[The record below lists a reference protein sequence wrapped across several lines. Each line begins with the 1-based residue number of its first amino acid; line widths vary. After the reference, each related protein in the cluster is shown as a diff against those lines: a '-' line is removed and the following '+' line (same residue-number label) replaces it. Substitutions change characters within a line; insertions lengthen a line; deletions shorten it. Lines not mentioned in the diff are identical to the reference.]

1 MKGQFAH
8 TVYMNMN
15 NKNTTNAASPK
26 VTKEAV
32 QEIFRNC
39 ADFMIREIYVGEQK
53 EWAVWLCWLDGLA
66 SGTDI
71 SDTILRPLTDP
82 LRYEHCTDYAHV
94 YREIYKGAV
103 HNFTAKSITQAQSFA
118 EELLNGSCGL
128 IFPKLRKAIAFEV
141 RSTFMRS
148 VDSSTLEKSVKGS
161 KEAFIEN
168 IRVNTALL
176 RRKLKTSKL
185 KTLTQTVGEKS
196 DTYVTILYI
205 EGAARHDTV
214 SLLQNRLNDLDI
226 DGLLVPGYLE
236 QYIVDAPHSPFPQL
250 LHTERPDTFASML
263 LEGRVGILV
272 DGLPV
277 GFAVPATLSRFLQV
291 TEDTAQH
298 FAVASMLVG
307 LRYIALLVGLLLP
320 GLYVAIAMYHQ
331 EMIPTELLTSVI
343 DAKQKVPFSTAMEVI
358 GMLIAFELLQ
368 EAGLRLPSPVGD
380 TVSIIGA
387 LIVGQAA
394 VDARI
399 VSPIAV
405 IIVAFSGIS
414 SYTLPSQDLASA
426 IRLGRF
432 VMVLGAAVAGIFG
445 VTALFMLG
453 IHHLCTIESC
463 GIAYMHPFV
472 DGDGGAWLRSIL
484 RQPLWKDVFRDKKI
498 AGTDL
503 RKQK

>member
-1 MKGQFAH
+1 
-8 TVYMNMN
+8 MNMN
-15 NKNTTNAASPK
+15 NTSDKKGTIPTLS
-26 VTKEAV
+26 KEEM
-32 QEIFRNC
+32 QRIFQNC
-39 ADFMIREIYVGEQK
+39 SDYMVREIYVGEQQ
-53 EWAVWLCWLDGLA
+53 EWSVWICWLDGLA

-71 SDTILRPLTDP
+71 SDSILRPLTDP
-82 LRYEHCTDYAHV
+82 ARFEHCTDYTHV

-103 HNFTAKSITQAQSFA
+103 HNFNAKSLTDTSALA
-118 EELLNGSCGL
+118 VELLNGSCGL
-128 IFPKLRKAIAFEV
+128 IFPKLRKAISFEV

-148 VDSSTLEKSVKGS
+148 VNTSTLEKSVKGS

-168 IRVNTALL
+168 LRVNTALL
-176 RRKLKTSKL
+176 RRKLKTPKL

-205 EGAARHDTV
+205 EGTARQNTV
-214 SLLQNRLNDLDI
+214 TQLQNRLQGLDI

-236 QYIVDAPHSPFPQL
+236 QYIVDAPRSPFPQL

-263 LEGRVGILV
+263 LDGRVGILV

-277 GFAVPATLSRFLQV
+277 GFVVPATLSRFMQV

-298 FAVASMLVG
+298 FAVASMLVV
-307 LRYIALLVGLLLP
+307 LRYIALLAGLLLP

-331 EMIPTELLTSVI
+331 EMIPTQLLTSVI
-343 DAKQKVPFSTAMEVI
+343 DAKQKVPFSTAVEVI
-358 GMLIAFELLQ
+358 GMLAAFELLQ

-394 VDARI
+394 VDARV

-426 IRLGRF
+426 VRIGRF
-432 VMVLGAAVAGIFG
+432 AMVLAGALGGIFG
-445 VTALFMLG
+445 VTVLFTMC
-453 IHHLCTIESC
+453 IWHLCTIESC
-463 GIAYMHPFV
+463 GISYMHPFV
-472 DGDGGAWLRSIL
+472 DGDDAAWLRTIL
-484 RQPLWKDVFRDKKI
+484 RRPLWKDIYRDRDI

-503 RKQK
+503 RKQKEKG

>member
-1 MKGQFAH
+1 
-8 TVYMNMN
+8 MNMN
-15 NKNTTNAASPK
+15 NTSDKRATSPSLS
-26 VTKEAV
+26 KEEL
-32 QEIFRNC
+32 QSIFQSC
-39 ADFMIREIYVGEQK
+39 SDFILREVYVGEQK
-53 EWAVWLCWLDGLA
+53 EWPVWLCWMDGLA

-82 LRYEHCTDYAHV
+82 ARFEHCTDYAHV

-103 HNFTAKSITQAQSFA
+103 HNFTAKSLTDTPALT

-128 IFPKLRKAIAFEV
+128 IFPKLRKAISFEV

-168 IRVNTALL
+168 IRVNTALV
-176 RRKLKTSKL
+176 RRKLKTPKL

-196 DTYVTILYI
+196 DTYISILYI
-205 EGAARHDTV
+205 EGAARGDTV
-214 SLLQNRLNDLDI
+214 AQLREKIQALDI

-236 QYIVDAPHSPFPQL
+236 QYIVDEPRSPFPQL

-277 GFAVPATLSRFLQV
+277 GFVVPATLSRFMQV

-298 FAVASMLVG
+298 FAVASMLVM
-307 LRYIALLVGLLLP
+307 LRYIALLAGLLLP

-343 DAKQKVPFSTAMEVI
+343 DAKQKVPFSTAMEVV

-394 VDARI
+394 VDARV

-426 IRLGRF
+426 VRIGRF
-432 VMVLGAAVAGIFG
+432 ATVLTAALGGIFG

-453 IHHLCTIESC
+453 IWHLCTIESC

-472 DGDGGAWLRSIL
+472 DGNGAAWLRNLL
-484 RQPLWKDVFRDKKI
+484 RRPLWTDKYRDKKI
-498 AGTDL
+498 AGYDL
-503 RKQK
+503 RKQQ

>member
-1 MKGQFAH
+1 MPCIFGH
-8 TVYMNMN
+8 TPYMNMN
-15 NKNTTNAASPK
+15 NTSDKSNTTSPIC
-26 VTKEAV
+26 KEKLLD
-32 QEIFRNC
+32 IFHDC
-39 ADFMIREIYVGEQK
+39 ADFMMREIYVGEQK

-82 LRYEHCTDYAHV
+82 ARYEHCTDYSHV

-103 HNFTAKSITQAQSFA
+103 HNFTAKTLSDSQALA
-118 EELLNGSCGL
+118 TELLNGSCGL
-128 IFPKLRKAIAFEV
+128 IFPSLHKAISFEV

-148 VDSSTLEKSVKGS
+148 VDTSTLEKSVKGS

-176 RRKLKTSKL
+176 RRKLKTPKL
-185 KTLTQTVGEKS
+185 KTLTQTVGKKS
-196 DTYVTILYI
+196 DTYISILYI
-205 EGAARHDTV
+205 EGTARMDTV
-214 SLLQNRLNDLDI
+214 SQLQQRLNGLDI

-236 QYIVDAPHSPFPQL
+236 QYIVDAPRSPFPQL

-263 LEGRVGILV
+263 LDGRIGILV
-272 DGLPV
+272 DGIPV
-277 GFAVPATLSRFLQV
+277 GFVVPATLSRFMQV

-298 FAVASMLVG
+298 FAVASMLVL
-307 LRYIALLVGLLLP
+307 LRYVALLAGLLLP

-343 DAKQKVPFSTAMEVI
+343 DAKQKVPFTTAIEVF

-394 VDARI
+394 VDARV

-426 IRLGRF
+426 IRILRF
-432 VMVLGAAVAGIFG
+432 FAVASAALAGIFG
-445 VTALFMLG
+445 VTTLFMLL
-453 IHHLCTIESC
+453 IWHLCTIESC

-472 DGDGGAWLRSIL
+472 DGEGGAWLRSIL
-484 RQPLWKDVFRDKKI
+484 RRPLWKDLYRDKKI
-498 AGTDL
+498 AGYDL

>member
-1 MKGQFAH
+1 
-8 TVYMNMN
+8 MNVN
-15 NKNTTNAASPK
+15 NTSDKKATSSFLS
-26 VTKEAV
+26 KEEL
-32 QEIFRNC
+32 QNIFRDC
-39 ADFMIREIYVGEQK
+39 SDFMMREIYIGEQK
-53 EWAVWLCWLDGLA
+53 EWSVWLCWLDGLA

-82 LRYEHCTDYAHV
+82 ARFEHCTDYAHV

-103 HNFTAKSITQAQSFA
+103 HNFTAKSLTESSSLA

-128 IFPKLRKAIAFEV
+128 IFPKLRKAISFEV

-168 IRVNTALL
+168 IRVNTALV
-176 RRKLKTSKL
+176 RRKLKTTKL

-205 EGAARHDTV
+205 EGTARGDTV
-214 SLLQNRLNDLDI
+214 SQLQHRLQCLDI

-236 QYIVDAPHSPFPQL
+236 QYIVDASRSPFPQL

-277 GFAVPATLSRFLQV
+277 GFVVPATLSRFMQV

-298 FAVASMLVG
+298 FAVASMLVM
-307 LRYIALLVGLLLP
+307 LRYIALLAGLLLP

-343 DAKQKVPFSTAMEVI
+343 DAKQKVPFSTSIEVI

-394 VDARI
+394 VDARV

-426 IRLGRF
+426 VRLGRF
-432 VMVLGAAVAGIFG
+432 AMVIAAALAGIFG
-445 VTALFMLG
+445 VTALFLLG

-472 DGDGGAWLRSIL
+472 DGDGAAWLRTLL
-484 RQPLWKDVFRDKKI
+484 RRPLWKDSFRDKKI
-498 AGTDL
+498 AGYDL
-503 RKQK
+503 RKQR

>member
-1 MKGQFAH
+1 
-8 TVYMNMN
+8 MNMN
-15 NKNTTNAASPK
+15 NTNDKKATSPSL
-26 VTKEAV
+26 TKEEL
-32 QEIFRNC
+32 QSIFQSC
-39 ADFMIREIYVGEQK
+39 SDFLLREVYVGEQK
-53 EWAVWLCWLDGLA
+53 EWSVWLCWMDGLA

-82 LRYEHCTDYAHV
+82 ARFEHCTDYAHV

-103 HNFTAKSITQAQSFA
+103 HNFTAKSLTDAPALA

-128 IFPKLRKAIAFEV
+128 IFPKLRKAISFEV

-168 IRVNTALL
+168 IRVNTALV
-176 RRKLKTSKL
+176 RRKLKTPKL

-196 DTYVTILYI
+196 DTYISILYI
-205 EGAARHDTV
+205 EGAARRDTV
-214 SLLQNRLNDLDI
+214 SQLQHRIQALDI

-236 QYIVDAPHSPFPQL
+236 QYIVDAPRSPFPQL

-277 GFAVPATLSRFLQV
+277 AFAVPSTLSRFMQV

-298 FAVASMLVG
+298 FAVASMLVL
-307 LRYIALLVGLLLP
+307 LRYVALLAGLLLP

-343 DAKQKVPFSTAMEVI
+343 DAKQKVPFSTAMEVV
-358 GMLIAFELLQ
+358 GMLVAFELLQ

-394 VDARI
+394 VDARV

-426 IRLGRF
+426 VRIGRF
-432 VMVLGAAVAGIFG
+432 AMVLAAALAGIFG
-445 VTALFMLG
+445 VTALFILG
-453 IHHLCTIESC
+453 IWHLCTIESC

-472 DGDGGAWLRSIL
+472 DGDGAAWLRNIL
-484 RQPLWKDVFRDKKI
+484 RRPLWKDVFRDQKI
-498 AGTDL
+498 AGYDL
-503 RKQK
+503 RRQK

>member
-1 MKGQFAH
+1 
-8 TVYMNMN
+8 MN
-15 NKNTTNAASPK
+15 NTNDKRATSPSL
-26 VTKEAV
+26 TKEEL
-32 QEIFRNC
+32 QSIFQSC
-39 ADFMIREIYVGEQK
+39 SDFMLREVYVGEQK
-53 EWAVWLCWLDGLA
+53 EWSVWLCWIDGLA

-128 IFPKLRKAIAFEV
+128 IFPKLRKAISFEV

-168 IRVNTALL
+168 IRVNTALV
-176 RRKLKTSKL
+176 RRKLKTPKL

-196 DTYVTILYI
+196 DTYISILYI
-205 EGAARHDTV
+205 EGAARSDTV
-214 SLLQNRLNDLDI
+214 AQLQQRIQALDI

-236 QYIVDAPHSPFPQL
+236 QYIVDAPRSPFPQL

-277 GFAVPATLSRFLQV
+277 AFAVPATLSRFMQV
-291 TEDTAQH
+291 TEDSAQH
-298 FAVASMLVG
+298 FAVASMLVL
-307 LRYIALLVGLLLP
+307 LRYIALLAGLLLP

-343 DAKQKVPFSTAMEVI
+343 DAKQKVPFSTAMEVV
-358 GMLIAFELLQ
+358 GMLVAFELLQ

-394 VDARI
+394 VDARV

-426 IRLGRF
+426 VRIGRF
-432 VMVLGAAVAGIFG
+432 AMVLAAALAGIFG
-445 VTALFMLG
+445 VTASFILG
-453 IHHLCTIESC
+453 IWHLCTIESC

-472 DGDGGAWLRSIL
+472 DGDGAAWLRNIL
-484 RQPLWKDVFRDKKI
+484 RRPLWQDVFRDQKI
-498 AGTDL
+498 AGYDL
-503 RKQK
+503 RRQK

>member
-1 MKGQFAH
+1 
-8 TVYMNMN
+8 MNMN
-15 NKNTTNAASPK
+15 NTNDKKATIPS
-26 VTKEAV
+26 VTKE
-32 QEIFRNC
+32 EIETIFRSC
-39 ADFMIREIYVGEQK
+39 SDFMVREVYVGEQK
-53 EWAVWLCWLDGLA
+53 EWSVWLCWLDGLA

-82 LRYEHCTDYAHV
+82 ARFEHCTDSAHV
-94 YREIYKGAV
+94 FREIYKGAV
-103 HNFTAKSITQAQSFA
+103 HNFTAKYITDAPALA

-128 IFPKLRKAIAFEV
+128 IFPKLRKAVSFEV

-148 VDSSTLEKSVKGS
+148 VDASTLEKSVKGS

-176 RRKLKTSKL
+176 RRKLKTPKL

-196 DTYVTILYI
+196 DTYVTIIYI
-205 EGAARHDTV
+205 EGTAREDTV
-214 SLLQNRLNDLDI
+214 SRLQQRVSGLDI

-236 QYIVDAPHSPFPQL
+236 QYIVDAPRSPFPQL

-277 GFAVPATLSRFLQV
+277 GFVVPATLPRFMQV

-298 FAVASMLVG
+298 FAVASMLVL
-307 LRYIALLVGLLLP
+307 LRYTALLAGLLLP

-343 DAKQKVPFSTAMEVI
+343 DAKQKVPFSSAMEVI

-394 VDARI
+394 VDARV

-426 IRLGRF
+426 VRLGRF
-432 VMVLGAAVAGIFG
+432 VMVLAATLAGIFG
-445 VTALFMLG
+445 VTTVFMLG
-453 IHHLCTIESC
+453 IWHLCTIESC

-472 DGDGGAWLRSIL
+472 DSDGAAWLRNIL
-484 RQPLWKDVFRDKKI
+484 RRPLWKDVFRDQKI
-498 AGTDL
+498 AGYDL

>member
-1 MKGQFAH
+1 
-8 TVYMNMN
+8 MNMN
-15 NKNTTNAASPK
+15 NTSDKSETIPSLSL
-26 VTKEAV
+26 KEV
-32 QEIFRNC
+32 QGIFLDC
-39 ADFMIREIYVGEQK
+39 SDFMIREVYVGEQK
-53 EWAVWLCWLDGLA
+53 EWAVWLCWIDGLA

-82 LRYEHCTDYAHV
+82 ARFEHCTDYAHV

-103 HNFTAKSITQAQSFA
+103 HNFTAETITDSPALA

-128 IFPKLRKAIAFEV
+128 IFPKLRKAISFEV

-148 VDSSTLEKSVKGS
+148 VDRSTLEKSVKGS

-168 IRVNTALL
+168 IRVNTALV
-176 RRKLKTSKL
+176 RRKLKTPKL
-185 KTLTQTVGEKS
+185 KTQTLTIGEKS
-196 DTYVTILYI
+196 DTYLTILYI
-205 EGAARHDTV
+205 DGAARRDTV
-214 SLLQNRLNDLDI
+214 LQVQNRLSKLDI

-236 QYIVDAPHSPFPQL
+236 QYIVDSPRSPFPQL

-263 LEGRVGILV
+263 LDGRVGIMV

-277 GFAVPATLSRFLQV
+277 GFVIPATLSRFMQV
-291 TEDTAQH
+291 MEDTAQH
-298 FAVASMLVG
+298 FAVASALVL
-307 LRYIALLVGLLLP
+307 LRYIALFAALLLP

-343 DAKQKVPFSTAMEVI
+343 DAKQKVPFSTAVEVI

-368 EAGLRLPSPVGD
+368 EAGLRLPNPVGD

-394 VDARI
+394 VDARV

-426 IRLGRF
+426 IRILRF
-432 VMVLGAAVAGIFG
+432 LTVLAAALAGIFG
-445 VTALFMLG
+445 VSLLFTL
-453 IHHLCTIESC
+453 IIWYLCTMESY

-472 DGDGGAWLRSIL
+472 DNNGNGWLRSVL
-484 RQPLWKDVFRDKKI
+484 RFPLWKDLYRDQKI
-498 AGTDL
+498 AGFDL
-503 RKQK
+503 KKQK